1 MEEPMIGYCA
11 YCGQAAQTRGDTQEE
26 ANKLAT
32 KMCTCEG
39 VIKERRVRA
48 IIDDAQNRAADLFG
62 EGGADDGFAMVHS
75 EGIGEL
81 INAAIERVAYGE
93 LREVSMQ
100 ITGCGAAKIAA
111 TKGGGVRI
119 TRSRKMQKSE
129 ETV

>member
-11 YCGQAAQTRGDTQEE
+11 YCGQMHQTAGVTQEE
-26 ANKLAT
+26 ADRIAT
-32 KMCTCEG
+32 QVCQCDSAKR
-39 VIKERRVRA
+39 ERHIRE
-48 IIDDAQNRAADLFG
+48 IIDAAQYRAADLFG
-62 EGGADDGFAMVHS
+62 EGGADDGFVMVHS
-75 EGIGEL
+75 EGIVEL

-93 LREVSMQ
+93 LAEVSMQ